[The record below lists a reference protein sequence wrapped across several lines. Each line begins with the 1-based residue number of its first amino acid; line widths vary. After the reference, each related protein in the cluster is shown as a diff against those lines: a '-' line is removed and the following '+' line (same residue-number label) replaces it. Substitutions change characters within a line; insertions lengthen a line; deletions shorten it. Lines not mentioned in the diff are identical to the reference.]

1 MSNPSWQTQ
10 MQTTLKRLQ
19 AADPHCNVAIL
30 GVGQRL
36 NGDDAAGIAVANTLN
51 PLITGD
57 PRLLVIDAGPAPENC
72 TGTLR
77 EFQPA
82 LVIIVDAAQMDLQP
96 GEVRWIDWRNTHGIS
111 ASTHTLPLHM
121 LAKFLTL
128 DLGCEVTLIG
138 IQPAHNTVDAPLSEP
153 VQQAVTVIAR
163 DLSAA
168 LTPR

>member
-1 MSNPSWQTQ
+1 
-10 MQTTLKRLQ
+10 MQIALKRLRTTN
-19 AADPHCNVAIL
+19 DPHCNVAIL

-36 NGDDAAGIAVANTLN
+36 NGDDAAGIAVANALH
-51 PLITGD
+51 PLVAVD
-57 PRLLVIDAGPAPENC
+57 PRALVIDAGPAPENC

-77 EFQPA
+77 KFQPA

-96 GEVRWIDWRNTHGIS
+96 GEVRWLDWRDTHGLS

-128 DLGCEVTLIG
+128 DLGCEVALIG
-138 IQPAHNTVDAPLSEP
+138 IQPAYNTVDAPLSEP
-153 VQQAVTVIAR
+153 VQQTVTEIVR

-168 LTPR
+168 LR